1 MHTGELVK
9 LRQLGINPAN
19 ITLDQALRII
29 MQMADKL
36 ESAGVTFVAE
46 RPSFSKGKPLTGEP
60 NRGQP

>member
-1 MHTGELVK
+1 MHTGELAR

-19 ITLDQALRII
+19 ITVDQALRII
-29 MQMADKL
+29 LQMANKL

-46 RPSFSKGKPLTGEP
+46 RPAFPSGKALTGEP